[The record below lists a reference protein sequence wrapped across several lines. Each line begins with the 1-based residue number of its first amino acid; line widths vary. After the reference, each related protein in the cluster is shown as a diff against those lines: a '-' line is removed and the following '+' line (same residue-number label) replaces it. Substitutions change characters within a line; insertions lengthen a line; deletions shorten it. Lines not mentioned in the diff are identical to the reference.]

1 MDYVVVV
8 VGPVPEDMTVVAG
21 VVSQRFKISEDRAHA
36 LLRRAPGPVTKA
48 VPESQ
53 ARTVAGILAEAGLN
67 VELREGSVDGP
78 VVPFVAAVPA
88 PPPLGPTQGEPV
100 ESDSGAGQ
108 VHDEERDE
116 RFDPRAEGLR
126 VHAAPPRD
134 EDDQP
139 PRDEDD
145 ELERAQ
151 ESDETRDDAPPSD
164 MPAEDRVARSTQA
177 PPAGRTTTTP
187 PRDPMKTTLNR
198 EPPDLDRRG
207 LRRRIGRAATLPAVL
222 TLLAALLVL
231 TVTLLPA
238 LRRQQLDRAQ
248 GTAAAVA
255 ATIEGLSGGLPLSS
269 PVIRTQLGQV
279 ESRVGSQLAGGGLA
293 FLAVVGA
300 DGRYLLDWES
310 GSDSLSPAT
319 TTLVQEAAT
328 QGPVVEAP
336 RDWVG
341 SLQRTWET
349 LLAVVGLREA
359 EPVVASAPIARDG
372 LPLGSVVVGVDSSG
386 LRDELGRVL
395 LSSLLVG
402 LIPVLLA
409 VLAAMSLTR
418 GITDAIRYLL
428 VATDRISH
436 GDFEQPVELQR
447 DDELGQ
453 IARAVERMRISLREG
468 MERLRRRR

>member
-8 VGPVPEDMTVVAG
+8 VGPVPEDLTVIAG
-21 VVSQRFKISEDRAHA
+21 VVAQRFKISEDRALA
-36 LLRRAPGPVTKA
+36 LLRRAPGAVTKA
-48 VPESQ
+48 VPEGQ
-53 ARTVAGILAEAGLN
+53 ARTVAGILAEAGLS
-67 VELREGSVDGP
+67 VELREGNVDGP
-78 VVPFVAAVPA
+78 VVPLVSSVPA
-88 PPPLGPTQGEPV
+88 PPPLPADAPGPSLGGGSAGEAGEAGTAAEPST
-100 ESDSGAGQ
+100 EAGQ
-108 VHDEERDE
+108 ER

-126 VHAAPPRD
+126 VDAATPRED
-134 EDDQP
+134 EGTS
-139 PRDEDD
+139 E
-145 ELERAQ
+145 
-151 ESDETRDDAPPSD
+151 
-164 MPAEDRVARSTQA
+164 PAHQATAAADDRVTRSTPV

-187 PRDPMKTTLNR
+187 PRDPMKTTLTR

-238 LRRQQLDRAQ
+238 LRRQQFERAQ

-269 PVIRTQLGQV
+269 PLIRTQLAQV
-279 ESRVGSQLAGGGLA
+279 ESQVAMRLAGGDLT
-293 FLAVVGA
+293 FLAVIGA
-300 DGRYLLDWES
+300 DGRPLLGWES
-310 GSDSLSPAT
+310 GAGALSPKT
-319 TTLVQEAAT
+319 EAAV
-328 QGPVVEAP
+328 QSAARAAPAADEP
-336 RDWVG
+336 RDWQA
-341 SLQRTWET
+341 SLRSTWDT
-349 LLAVVGLREA
+349 LLAVVGVRDA
-359 EPVVASAPIARDG
+359 APVVAAAQVASEG
-372 LPLGSVVVGVDSSG
+372 LPLGSVVVGVDASG
-386 LRDELGRVL
+386 LRVELGRVL

-436 GDFEQPVELQR
+436 GDLEQPVELQR

>member
-8 VGPVPEDMTVVAG
+8 VGPVPEDLTVIAG
-21 VVSQRFKISEDRAHA
+21 VVAQRFKISEDRASA
-36 LLRRAPGPVTKA
+36 LLRRAPGAVTKA
-48 VPESQ
+48 VPEAQ

-67 VELREGSVDGP
+67 VELREGDVDGP
-78 VVPFVAAVPA
+78 VVPLVTSVPA
-88 PPPLGPTQGEPV
+88 PPPLPADAPGPAVSTAGVGEDEAQGPTDEA
-100 ESDSGAGQ
+100 AG
-108 VHDEERDE
+108 DELSTEAGHER

-126 VHAAPPRD
+126 VGAATPR
-134 EDDQP
+134 EEAAAEAGGPVPTPADD
-139 PRDEDD
+139 
-145 ELERAQ
+145 RA
-151 ESDETRDDAPPSD
+151 
-164 MPAEDRVARSTQA
+164 ARSTQV

-187 PRDPMKTTLNR
+187 PRDPMKTTLTR

-207 LRRRIGRAATLPAVL
+207 LRRRIARAATLPAVL
-222 TLLAALLVL
+222 TLVAALLVL

-238 LRRQQLDRAQ
+238 LRRQQFERAQ

-269 PVIRTQLGQV
+269 PLIRTQLAQV
-279 ESRVGSQLAGGGLA
+279 ESRVAMRLAGGDLT
-293 FLAVVGA
+293 FLAVIGA
-300 DGRYLLDWES
+300 DGRLLLGWES
-310 GSDSLSPAT
+310 GSGALSTQTESMVQAAARDAPA
-319 TTLVQEAAT
+319 A
-328 QGPVVEAP
+328 EAP
-336 RDWVG
+336 RDWSA
-341 SLQRTWET
+341 SLRRTWDT
-349 LLAVVGLREA
+349 LLAVVGVRDA
-359 EPVVASAPIARDG
+359 EPVVAAAQVAREG
-372 LPLGSVVVGVDSSG
+372 LPLGTVVVGVDASG
-386 LRDELGRVL
+386 LRGELGRVL

-436 GDFEQPVELQR
+436 GDLEQPVELQR

>member
-21 VVSQRFKISEDRAHA
+21 VVSQRFKISEDRAQA

-48 VPESQ
+48 VPEAQ

-67 VELREGSVDGP
+67 VELREGSFDGP
-78 VVPFVAAVPA
+78 VVPFVTSVPA
-88 PPPLGPTQGEPV
+88 PAPSSTTQAGPVDP
-100 ESDSGAGQ
+100 DM
-108 VHDEERDE
+108 EEADTTPTDPGE

-134 EDDQP
+134 GEDEED
-139 PRDEDD
+139 RYREDD
-145 ELERAQ
+145 ER
-151 ESDETRDDAPPSD
+151 RDDTEPDAVSE
-164 MPAEDRVARSTQA
+164 EDRAARTTQA

-187 PRDPMKTTLNR
+187 PRDPMKTTLTR

-310 GSDSLSPAT
+310 GSDSLSPETSA
-319 TTLVQEAAT
+319 LVQGAAVRA
-328 QGPVVEAP
+328 PVAEVP

>member
-36 LLRRAPGPVTKA
+36 LLRRAPGPVTKP

-78 VVPFVAAVPA
+78 VVPYVASIPA
-88 PPPLGPTQGEPV
+88 PPPLGYGPSEPV
-100 ESDSGAGQ
+100 ESDAGAGHA
-108 VHDEERDE
+108 HDEERDE

-134 EDDQP
+134 EDDE
-139 PRDEDD
+139 EDLAED
-145 ELERAQ
+145 SHEL
-151 ESDETRDDAPPSD
+151 RDDAPRRD
-164 MPAEDRVARSTQA
+164 EPADDRVARSTQA

-187 PRDPMKTTLNR
+187 PRDPMKTTLTR

-300 DGRYLLDWES
+300 DGRYLMDWES

-319 TTLVQEAAT
+319 TALVQEAAI
-328 QGPVVEAP
+328 QGSAVEAP

-386 LRDELGRVL
+386 LRDELGRIL